1 MDPCELPECPSH
13 CSPMKRS
20 LTNIIVVGWHPYLL
34 IFHLVE
40 VKNYLFSR
48 GIVRVQCEDLAL
60 PEFGVYIDSAMNNY
74 TLLHFYIPLLI
85 IELG

>member
-20 LTNIIVVGWHPYLL
+20 LTTIIVVGWHPYLL
-34 IFHLVE
+34 IFH
-40 VKNYLFSR
+40 VKSYLFSR

-74 TLLHFYIPLLI
+74 LLYFYIPLLI
-85 IELG
+85 IEL